1 VNSLTGESTYDRPT
15 APAAE
20 TAEAA
25 QPASTKEAM
34 DKLPERRNREA
45 ELRKKL
51 EESQAELDEMDA
63 ELEENREKGSD
74 FSSDGEPTPLARDV
88 ALHDQNS
95 LSELE
100 QLLRAERVSTTDAM
114 DKLREAETEKRNF
127 QKKFEQLKS
136 SMAGQMS
143 FMRKKLEE
151 KYQAELDEVDA
162 ELEESREE
170 GNALRMQIQSL
181 TEHI

>member
-1 VNSLTGESTYDRPT
+1 MQYVEPVASPEQV
-15 APAAE
+15 PAQEDMERKRALDMGFGDDSDE
-20 TAEAA
+20 DF
-25 QPASTKEAM
+25 ASE
-34 DKLPERRNREA
+34 
-45 ELRKKL
+45 
-51 EESQAELDEMDA
+51 
-63 ELEENREKGSD
+63 
-74 FSSDGEPTPLARDV
+74 GEPTPLARDV

-100 QLLRAERVSTTDAM
+100 QLLQAERASTKDAM
-114 DKLREAETEKRNF
+114 DKLREAETEKRNL

-136 SMAGQMS
+136 STSGQMS